1 MKKKLCIILMLTVL
15 CVTLACGI
23 NTVFA
28 EETGEAATLV
38 SVTDAETRGVYVEVS
53 VRIKGNGNGTITAT
67 ARNEFTLG
75 FTELYVMVGLFSSDE
90 FTMFY
95 EDMEMVTY
103 NFTQDLNI
111 FEEISTTAS
120 TNGESKYWRAVVMY
134 RKDTDDWKTIST
146 PCMLY
151 DGTGNLIE

>member
-1 MKKKLCIILMLTVL
+1 MKKKLCVILMLTVL

-28 EETGEAATLV
+28 EEADGAEILV
-38 SVTDAETRGVYVEVS
+38 VSDDIETKGVYVEVGLI
-53 VRIKGNGNGTITAT
+53 IKGNGNGTITAT
-67 ARNEFTLG
+67 ARNNFTLG

-111 FEEISTTAS
+111 FKEISTTAS
-120 TNGESKYWRAVVMY
+120 TNGVAKYWRAVAMY

-151 DGTGNLIE
+151 DGNGNLIE

>member
-53 VRIKGNGNGTITAT
+53 VGIKGNGNGTITAT
-67 ARNEFTLG
+67 ARNDFTLG
-75 FTELYVMVGLFSSDE
+75 FTELYVTVGLFSSDE

-103 NFTQDLNI
+103 NFTQDLDI
-111 FEEISTTAS
+111 FKEISTTAS
-120 TNGESKYWRAVVMY
+120 TNGVAKYWRAVVMY

-151 DGTGNLIE
+151 DGNGNLIE

>member
-28 EETGEAATLV
+28 EETDGTEILV
-38 SVTDAETRGVYVEVS
+38 VSDDVETRGIYVEVS

-75 FTELYVMVGLFSSDE
+75 STELYVTVGLFSSDE

-103 NFTQDLNI
+103 NLTQDLNI
-111 FEEISTTAS
+111 FKEISTTAS

-151 DGTGNLIE
+151 DGNGNLIE